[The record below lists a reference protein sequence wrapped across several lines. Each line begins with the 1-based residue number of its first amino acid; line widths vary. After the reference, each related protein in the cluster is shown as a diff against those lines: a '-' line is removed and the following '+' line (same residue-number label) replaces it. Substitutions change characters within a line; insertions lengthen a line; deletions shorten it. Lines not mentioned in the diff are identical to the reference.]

1 MHNNTIS
8 NEMSTMHHGISHEQV
23 DTLEAM
29 FGKQRPTDRELTEE
43 EYRANYEIPEWVQL
57 LRRTVRKNS

>member
-8 NEMSTMHHGISHEQV
+8 NELSTTFHGVTHEQV

-29 FGKQRPTDRELTEE
+29 FGKQKSTDRELTEE
-43 EYRANYEIPEWVQL
+43 EFRANYEIPEWVQL

>member
-1 MHNNTIS
+1 
-8 NEMSTMHHGISHEQV
+8 MHHGISHEQV